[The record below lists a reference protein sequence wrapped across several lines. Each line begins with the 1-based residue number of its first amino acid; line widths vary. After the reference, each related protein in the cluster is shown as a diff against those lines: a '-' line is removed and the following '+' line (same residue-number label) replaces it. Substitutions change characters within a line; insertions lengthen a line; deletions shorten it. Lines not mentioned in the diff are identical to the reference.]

1 MADLT
6 KSVQGR
12 RRPRNPG
19 PVDSVLQFLSFD
31 EFTKSV
37 LHFDGAD
44 GSTSIVDSIGHIWS
58 VNGNA
63 QIDTDQSRFGGA
75 SGKFD
80 GTTDYLLGDGS
91 PDFSF
96 GTGAFTID
104 FWFKLAATGTTCVL
118 YDTRNDT
125 SATPRNTIFYDG
137 TNVLVYIMGVGVV
150 ITSATVPIANRWYH
164 LALSRSAGS
173 TKLFIDGVNEGATY
187 SDSHDYVCPASRPVV
202 GADGAGGAFGSSWNG
217 WIDELRISKGIAR
230 WTANFV
236 PPGYAYGGFSL
247 LDDPFTKSLLHFN
260 GPDAGIDFFDES
272 GHIWKPVGNAQLD
285 TAQFKFGTAALLS
298 DGTGDAITGDSSS
311 DFIFGTGDFTIDYW
325 LRFYTVF
332 GGKTI
337 IDWRPNGTEGAYPL
351 MWIDLA
357 AKLSFH
363 TNGSFQITG
372 TTIIAG
378 NTWYHVAVSRASGQ
392 TRMFLNG
399 VQEGITYAD
408 SNNYGVGP
416 SRPMLLNGW
425 DGTYA
430 ISGWIDEFRVSKG
443 IARWTSNF
451 TPPAAPY

>member
-19 PVDSVLQFLSFD
+19 AVDSVLQWSGIDSFV
-31 EFTKSV
+31 KSL
-37 LHFDGAD
+37 LHFDGAN
-44 GSTSIVDSIGHIWS
+44 GSTTI
-58 VNGNA
+58 
-63 QIDTDQSRFGGA
+63 TDEIP
-75 SGKFD
+75 GK
-80 GTTDYLLGDGS
+80 T
-91 PDFSF
+91 
-96 GTGAFTID
+96 
-104 FWFKLAATGTTCVL
+104 WTCV
-118 YDTRNDT
+118 
-125 SATPRNTIFYDG
+125 A
-137 TNVLVYIMGVGVV
+137 
-150 ITSATVPIANRWYH
+150 
-164 LALSRSAGS
+164 
-173 TKLFIDGVNEGATY
+173 
-187 SDSHDYVCPASRPVV
+187 
-202 GADGAGGAFGSSWNG
+202 
-217 WIDELRISKGIAR
+217 
-230 WTANFV
+230 
-236 PPGYAYGGFSL
+236 
-247 LDDPFTKSLLHFN
+247 
-260 GPDAGIDFFDES
+260 
-272 GHIWKPVGNAQLD
+272 NAQLD
-285 TAQFKFGTAALLS
+285 TSQKKFGTAAAKS
-298 DGTGDAITGDSSS
+298 DGTGDAITGDSNA
-311 DFIFGTGDFTIDYW
+311 DFAFGTGDFTIDYW
-325 LRFYTVF
+325 LRFFTVF

-372 TTIIAG
+372 TTIIAQD
-378 NTWYHVAVSRASGQ
+378 NWYHVAVARASGQ

-451 TPPAAPY
+451 TPPTAPY